1 MTPSKS
7 TDPSTSQAVA
17 WVLRLRA
24 ATCSAQDRQQFVEW
38 LSQHPEHSRLYAHYD
53 AQWQQLERFKNADFP
68 VRDAALAYRP
78 KLRRHK
84 IGIGIGLA
92 MAASLLLAVT
102 GFNPDGWYGSQ
113 MRYTVALGQH
123 QTIVL
128 ADGSQMDLNSN
139 TDVKVHF
146 SRWRRS
152 VELLHGEAFFQ
163 VAHQSQREFSVT
175 AANGRIVDI
184 GTAFDVYLKTD
195 KVLVAVQK
203 GKVRVDAKNSLELKE
218 NQWLAYNSHGDF
230 VSIATESVE
239 NLTAWRQG
247 QLVFNSLPLDDVLAE
262 LSRYHHQQVRLD
274 SSVLGKLKVS
284 GRFRIGQFDSA
295 LNTIAATLPVI
306 IQRPD
311 ADTVILKSR

>member
-1 MTPSKS
+1 
-7 TDPSTSQAVA
+7 
-17 WVLRLRA
+17 
-24 ATCSAQDRQQFVEW
+24 
-38 LSQHPEHSRLYAHYD
+38 
-53 AQWQQLERFKNADFP
+53 
-68 VRDAALAYRP
+68 
-78 KLRRHK
+78 
-84 IGIGIGLA
+84 

-113 MRYTVALGQH
+113 MRYTVARGQ
-123 QTIVL
+123 QQSIVL

-152 VELLHGEAFFQ
+152 VELLRGEAFFQ

-184 GTAFDVYLKTD
+184 GTAFDVYVQAD
-195 KVLVAVQK
+195 KVLVAVQQ
-203 GKVRVDAKNSLELKE
+203 GKVRVDAKNSRELKE
-218 NQWLAYNSHGDF
+218 NQSLAYNSKGDF
-230 VSIATESVE
+230 VSVATASAE

-247 QLVFNSLPLDDVLAE
+247 QLVFNSRRLDEVLAE

-274 SSVLGKLKVS
+274 SPALGKLKVS
-284 GRFRIGQFDSA
+284 GRFRINQLDSA

-306 IQRPD
+306 IQQPD
-311 ADTVILKSR
+311 ADTVVLKSR